1 MNDTA
6 LLHCERMDVHV
17 SLGTC
22 GPLTFRQLA
31 KNYLRLDAHP
41 LFEAVDW
48 CVRSGGVLTPTQI
61 GEILLRNK
69 MDADVAMKEVVLA
82 MQARINLGV
91 GRGSRDQ
98 LAELDSSCDD
108 QTVKMRLSSDKVAD
122 NISFLDKVATL
133 LKAAK
138 IKTVRIYNANHSVLK
153 AFSRTSIK
161 RGRLATR

>member
-6 LLHCERMDVHV
+6 LLHCERIDVHV
-17 SLGTC
+17 SLDTC

-48 CVRSGGVLTPTQI
+48 CVRSGWVLTPTQI
-61 GEILLRNK
+61 GEILLRNI

-91 GRGSRDQ
+91 GGGSRDQ
-98 LAELDSSCDD
+98 LAKLDSSCDD
-108 QTVKMRLSSDKVAD
+108 QTVKMRLSSDKVTY

-138 IKTVRIYNANHSVLK
+138 IKTVRIYNVNHSVLK
-153 AFSRTSIK
+153 AVSGTSIK
-161 RGRLATR
+161 RGR

>member
-48 CVRSGGVLTPTQI
+48 CVRLGGVLTPTQI
-61 GEILLRNK
+61 GEILLRNRR
-69 MDADVAMKEVVLA
+69 DADVAMKEVVLT

-91 GRGSRDQ
+91 GGGSRDQ

-122 NISFLDKVATL
+122 NIYFLDKVATL

-138 IKTVRIYNANHSVLK
+138 IKTVRIYNTNHSVLK
-153 AFSRTSIK
+153 AFSGTSIR
-161 RGRLATR
+161 RGRLAAR

>member
-91 GRGSRDQ
+91 GGESRDQ

-138 IKTVRIYNANHSVLK
+138 IKTVRIYNANHSEK
-153 AFSRTSIK
+153 AMSIQELAALPSRH
-161 RGRLATR
+161 